1 MTDEELVLRKL
12 AVLEEHLERASRRQP
27 ESLQALE
34 GDDLVQDAL
43 AMSVLVAIQEAIDIA
58 FHIVADEGW
67 GLPSSNAE
75 AFERL
80 AQNGVID
87 ADLAT
92 RLASATGLRNRIA
105 HGDATIDLE
114 RLWRELPAGLATLR
128 ELAQKIAQFIGPPA
142 RAPR

>member
-12 AVLEEHLERASRRQP
+12 AVLEEHLDRASRRRP
-27 ESLQALE
+27 SSLDALK

-43 AMSVLVAIQEAIDIA
+43 AMCVLVAIQEAIDIA

-80 AQNGVID
+80 AQNSVID
-87 ADLAT
+87 TDLAT
-92 RLASATGLRNRIA
+92 QMASATGLRNRIA
-105 HGDATIDLE
+105 HGYASVDVE
-114 RLWRELPAGLATLR
+114 RLWHELPTGLASL
-128 ELAQKIAQFIGPPA
+128 EQFAQKVA
-142 RAPR
+142 RFVGTTR